1 MKVIWG
7 EQKLDRRRVKEN
19 VKRNGRKWKELMA
32 AIHWYLKSK
41 FCATLHLH
49 WVCHCGVRHQ
59 RNCVYANC
67 LQWLQD
73 RIANEQQTQES
84 ETQSFFLCGSGS
96 DYGMNRNFFFCLF
109 VWFQYANNAWLIKS
123 VWVPNV
129 QMAQRWKQQ
138 EFRLAFAC
146 RNLRRNRFTVFH
158 EAKTWQKRNEW
169 TKNTAKTLIALWLFK
184 SSWFKSVWFIVVEKN
199 GAQKKKIYFFFA
211 QNSQA
216 NRHTHNHTA
225 HT

>member
-1 MKVIWG
+1 MERVDGGNSLVPEIKVLCHTSPTLSVPLWSTTPA
-7 EQKLDRRRVKEN
+7 KLCLCKLSAMTARPHSKRATDARVRDAKFFFVWFRFGLRYE
-19 VKRNGRKWKELMA
+19 
-32 AIHWYLKSK
+32 SK
-41 FCATLHLH
+41 
-49 WVCHCGVRHQ
+49 
-59 RNCVYANC
+59 
-67 LQWLQD
+67 
-73 RIANEQQTQES
+73 
-84 ETQSFFLCGSGS
+84 
-96 DYGMNRNFFFCLF
+96 FFFCLF
-109 VWFQYANNAWLIKS
+109 VWIQYANNAWLIKS